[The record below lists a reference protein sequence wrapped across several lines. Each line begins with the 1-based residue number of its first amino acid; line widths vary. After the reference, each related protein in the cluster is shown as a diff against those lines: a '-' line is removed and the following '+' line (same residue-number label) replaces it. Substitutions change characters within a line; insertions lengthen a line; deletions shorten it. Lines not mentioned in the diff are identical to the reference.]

1 MFHAAGGRGGLPVL
15 LSRGIDLP
23 AASAPG
29 GFRRSCR
36 GRRFFR
42 FRRLRPLRCRGRP
55 AASRGISQ
63 LLQETGCPVTNSADL
78 LLESRH
84 IHPPVG
90 LRLYRADQSTQ
101 LLGERD
107 YALLDRVG

>member
-1 MFHAAGGRGGLPVL
+1 MLDAAGTRGGLPVL
-15 LSRGIDLP
+15 LPGGVDFP
-23 AASAPG
+23 AASARG
-29 GFRRSCR
+29 WFRGFLRRRSD
-36 GRRFFR
+36 RR
-42 FRRLRPLRCRGRP
+42 RGRP

-78 LLESRH
+78 LLEGRH

-90 LRLYRADQSTQ
+90 LRLYGADQSTQ